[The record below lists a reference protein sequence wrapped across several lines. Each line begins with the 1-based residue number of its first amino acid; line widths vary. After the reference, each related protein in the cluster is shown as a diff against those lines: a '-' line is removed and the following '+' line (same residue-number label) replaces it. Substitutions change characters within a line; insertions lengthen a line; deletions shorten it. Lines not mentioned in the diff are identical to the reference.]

1 MRAEFQTY
9 LQSAQSAMAENLR
22 RRDECQMSD
31 VRCLI
36 SEAQCALHE
45 VQGTAPLVY
54 TALLNDWDMYEHTG
68 ELVSL
73 RARMKQVCMQTMQQ
87 HAQLQM
93 MLKRVMD
100 ACEQG
105 GIRAVLMKG
114 AGLAAYYPT
123 PQQRAWGDID
133 IFVGVEQYHSA
144 CAVMRAAFPQALR
157 FDEELDHYKHYNLIA
172 DGVSIEVHR
181 VSIGLQHPLD
191 TKRYARMETA
201 GMRDAETMVIG
212 GVKVLVPEPTFNA
225 LMVMFHSWE
234 HVLSRGA
241 NMRQLCDLAWLLHA
255 THDRI
260 DGKELKK
267 NLRAL
272 CLMDVWQ
279 VYMYI
284 LVQYLGL
291 PMSAAPFYTTQCAAR
306 AERMVEDMLSGCLSE
321 PNSTCTAVPT
331 NRLARKI
338 HTMRSRLANA
348 RRIKRYSPAYGRHMV
363 ETTML
368 HGLSRLLAKDRRW
381 E

>member
-9 LQSAQSAMAENLR
+9 LQSAQSAIFGNEGQML
-22 RRDECQMSD
+22 DVGCQMLD
-31 VRCLI
+31 V
-36 SEAQCALHE
+36 QCALHE

-54 TALLNDWDMYEHTG
+54 TALLNDWSACEQAG
-68 ELVSL
+68 WSASL
-73 RARMKQVCMQTMQQ
+73 RVRMKQVCMHTMQQ
-87 HAQLQM
+87 HAQLQV
-93 MLKRVMD
+93 MLQRVMS

-191 TKRYARMETA
+191 VKRYARMEA
-201 GMRDAETMVIG
+201 VGMREAETMVIG
-212 GVKVLVPEPTFNA
+212 DVRVLVPEPTFNA

-234 HVLSRGA
+234 HVLSQGA
-241 NMRQLCDLAWLLHA
+241 NMRQLCDLALLLHA

-260 DGKELKK
+260 NRNVLKK

-272 CLMDVWQ
+272 CLIDVWQ

-291 PMSAAPFYTTQCAAR
+291 PISEAPFYTAQCAAR
-306 AERMVEDMLSGCLSE
+306 AEQMVEDMLGGCLHE
-321 PNSTCTAVPT
+321 QKNNSSGTPT
-331 NRLARKI
+331 NRIMRKL
-338 HTMRSRLANA
+338 HTMSARLANA
-348 RRIKRYSPAYGRHMV
+348 RRIKRYSPAYSRHMV
-363 ETTML
+363 VTTML
-368 HGLSRLLAKDRRW
+368 HGLSRLFAKDRRW